1 MHVQSNRRI
10 DAMPCLAMKI
20 LWSTAVCNA
29 MPCFALPL
37 RRGPF
42 SVFFFFFYRIMIRQ
56 GTALRCKQEQLY
68 TANKKK
74 KEHIIFSQN
83 HSAYPWRSW
92 RFFALI
98 IVWLVHQPQY
108 PMRTEYTPYSSVYMV
123 QWCIMYPRWC
133 TMPIFTRWDRGNRW
147 VVVSSVAFLV
157 CNERWFSYLYFLS
170 RLLARLD
177 SILVL
182 CNGVLSCVD
191 ACCRV

>member
-1 MHVQSNRRI
+1 MQCHALPWKYYEVLLS
-10 DAMPCLAMKI
+10 AMPCPVLLCHSGGA
-20 LWSTAVCNA
+20 
-29 MPCFALPL
+29 
-37 RRGPF
+37 PF
-42 SVFFFFFYRIMIRQ
+42 LCVFFFFFNRIMIRQ
-56 GTALRCKQEQLY
+56 GTALRCMQEQLY
-68 TANKKK
+68 TANKKKK

-157 CNERWFSYLYFLS
+157 CNERWSSYLYFLS

-177 SILVL
+177 SILVRTL
-182 CNGVLSCVD
+182 
-191 ACCRV
+191 

>member
-1 MHVQSNRRI
+1 MEYRMLQLLSCH
-10 DAMPCLAMKI
+10 ALF
-20 LWSTAVCNA
+20 
-29 MPCFALPL
+29 CFAT
-37 RRGPF
+37 RAGPF
-42 SVFFFFFYRIMIRQ
+42 SVFFIESWSGRARRWGACRNNSTQPNM
-56 GTALRCKQEQLY
+56 
-68 TANKKK
+68 N
-74 KEHIIFSQN
+74 IIFSQN